1 MAPSRLARHVAKQRS
16 ADNTTPP
23 RAPDRTLGGP
33 CVDPRTTRMA
43 AYTPLAMSARGGL
56 LVPPRAAA
64 HTATGRAHPVVAP
77 AVGTRV
83 ARAVAARAAET
94 PAESPEDALEDVR
107 ERDPTDRGRALRP
120 RAPRASRRAMLAAPP
135 ALSLGMGLGAVSLG
149 QPASARGAA
158 APGVAARPSPAA
170 PPPPFA
176 PAGIATLRD
185 PTRYNGLATADR
197 AALGLDGLLPVATTT
212 PELEVAR
219 ASAAVD
225 ACESPMT
232 KYRTLVGLLNTDERT
247 FYALLRERTADLLP
261 VLYTPTV
268 GDACLQYGTLTQR
281 PPGLTVSL
289 NDLGSVGK
297 LLASWP
303 RQNVRVAVITDGERI
318 LGLGDQGANGMGIS
332 AGKSMVYAACG
343 LNPEWLLPIQLDTG
357 TNNET
362 LLNDPLYVGDRR
374 KRERGET
381 YDALLD
387 ELVDAL
393 KARYGEGVLVH
404 FEDFAPRNAFRV
416 LQRFRETRG
425 ASTLVINDDIQGTA
439 AVTVAGASAACR
451 AVGAALPE
459 QSVVF
464 FGAGQANVGAANLL
478 TLAMREAD
486 ATLSIEDA
494 RKRVVLVDSK
504 GLVYDGRP
512 ADSKSGLSPDKA
524 PFAAHLP
531 TLVKR
536 NAGKTFDPTS
546 LADVVKATR
555 CSLLVGAAAVPGAFT
570 ETVVA
575 QMAAQN
581 ERPIVFALSNPTSK
595 AECTAAQAYAWS
607 GGRAVYASGTKFPD
621 QAVVRE
627 DGVSE
632 QRRPGFANNAFIF
645 PGVALGALASG
656 ASAVTDE
663 MFLAAALALAGLV
676 SEEDLKKGAVYPPTS
691 TIREAAVVVAAAVAA
706 AAAEGNV
713 ARPGACAGGA
723 VPEAGGRTVPS
734 LDAVPGEN
742 DVACVNW
749 EACVR
754 DYAKTCL

>member
-94 PAESPEDALEDVR
+94 PAESTEDALEDVR

-176 PAGIATLRD
+176 PAGITTLRD

-607 GGRAVYASGTKFPD
+607 GGRAVFASGTKFPD

>member
-1 MAPSRLARHVAKQRS
+1 
-16 ADNTTPP
+16 
-23 RAPDRTLGGP
+23 
-33 CVDPRTTRMA
+33 
-43 AYTPLAMSARGGL
+43 
-56 LVPPRAAA
+56 
-64 HTATGRAHPVVAP
+64 
-77 AVGTRV
+77 
-83 ARAVAARAAET
+83 
-94 PAESPEDALEDVR
+94 
-107 ERDPTDRGRALRP
+107 
-120 RAPRASRRAMLAAPP
+120 MLAAPP
-135 ALSLGMGLGAVSLG
+135 ALSLGLGPILGAVSLG

-170 PPPPFA
+170 PPPPFS

-197 AALGLDGLLPVATTT
+197 AALGLDGLLPVATTS

-303 RQNVRVAVITDGERI
+303 RRDVRVAVITDGERI

-416 LQRFRETRG
+416 LQRFREEETRDTRG
-425 ASTLVINDDIQGTA
+425 SSTLVINDDIQGTA

-451 AVGAALPE
+451 AIGAALPE

-486 ATLSIEDA
+486 ASLSIEDA
-494 RKRVVLVDSK
+494 RKRIVLVDSK

-570 ETVVA
+570 ETVVK

-627 DGVSE
+627 DGISE

-676 SEEDLKKGAVYPPTS
+676 SEEDLKKGAAYPPTS
-691 TIREAAVVVAAAVAA
+691 IIREAAVVVAAAVAA

>member
-1 MAPSRLARHVAKQRS
+1 
-16 ADNTTPP
+16 
-23 RAPDRTLGGP
+23 
-33 CVDPRTTRMA
+33 
-43 AYTPLAMSARGGL
+43 
-56 LVPPRAAA
+56 
-64 HTATGRAHPVVAP
+64 
-77 AVGTRV
+77 
-83 ARAVAARAAET
+83 
-94 PAESPEDALEDVR
+94 
-107 ERDPTDRGRALRP
+107 
-120 RAPRASRRAMLAAPP
+120 MLAAPP

-212 PELEVAR
+212 PDLEVAR

-303 RQNVRVAVITDGERI
+303 RRDVRVAVVTDGERI

-416 LQRFRETRG
+416 LQRLEKFQR
-425 ASTLVINDDIQGTA
+425 
-439 AVTVAGASAACR
+439 
-451 AVGAALPE
+451 
-459 QSVVF
+459 
-464 FGAGQANVGAANLL
+464 
-478 TLAMREAD
+478 
-486 ATLSIEDA
+486 
-494 RKRVVLVDSK
+494 
-504 GLVYDGRP
+504 
-512 ADSKSGLSPDKA
+512 
-524 PFAAHLP
+524 
-531 TLVKR
+531 
-536 NAGKTFDPTS
+536 DPRS
-546 LADVVKATR
+546 
-555 CSLLVGAAAVPGAFT
+555 
-570 ETVVA
+570 
-575 QMAAQN
+575 
-581 ERPIVFALSNPTSK
+581 
-595 AECTAAQAYAWS
+595 
-607 GGRAVYASGTKFPD
+607 
-621 QAVVRE
+621 
-627 DGVSE
+627 
-632 QRRPGFANNAFIF
+632 
-645 PGVALGALASG
+645 
-656 ASAVTDE
+656 
-663 MFLAAALALAGLV
+663 
-676 SEEDLKKGAVYPPTS
+676 
-691 TIREAAVVVAAAVAA
+691 
-706 AAAEGNV
+706 
-713 ARPGACAGGA
+713 
-723 VPEAGGRTVPS
+723 
-734 LDAVPGEN
+734 
-742 DVACVNW
+742 
-749 EACVR
+749 
-754 DYAKTCL
+754 

>member
-607 GGRAVYASGTKFPD
+607 GGRAVFASGTKFPD

>member
-1 MAPSRLARHVAKQRS
+1 
-16 ADNTTPP
+16 
-23 RAPDRTLGGP
+23 
-33 CVDPRTTRMA
+33 
-43 AYTPLAMSARGGL
+43 
-56 LVPPRAAA
+56 
-64 HTATGRAHPVVAP
+64 
-77 AVGTRV
+77 
-83 ARAVAARAAET
+83 
-94 PAESPEDALEDVR
+94 
-107 ERDPTDRGRALRP
+107 
-120 RAPRASRRAMLAAPP
+120 
-135 ALSLGMGLGAVSLG
+135 
-149 QPASARGAA
+149 
-158 APGVAARPSPAA
+158 
-170 PPPPFA
+170 
-176 PAGIATLRD
+176 
-185 PTRYNGLATADR
+185 
-197 AALGLDGLLPVATTT
+197 
-212 PELEVAR
+212 
-219 ASAAVD
+219 
-225 ACESPMT
+225 MT

-303 RQNVRVAVITDGERI
+303 RRDVRVAVITDGERI

-416 LQRFRETRG
+416 LQRFREEETRDTRG
-425 ASTLVINDDIQGTA
+425 SSTLVINDDIQGTA
-439 AVTVAGASAACR
+439 VVTVAGASAACR
-451 AVGAALPE
+451 AIGAALPE

-486 ATLSIEDA
+486 ASLSIEDA
-494 RKRVVLVDSK
+494 RKRIVLVDSK

-531 TLVKR
+531 TLIQR
-536 NAGKTFDPTS
+536 NVGKTFDPTS

-570 ETVVA
+570 ETVVK

-627 DGVSE
+627 DGISE

-676 SEEDLKKGAVYPPTS
+676 SEEDLKKGAAYPPTS
-691 TIREAAVVVAAAVAA
+691 IIREAAVVVAAAVAA

>member
-1 MAPSRLARHVAKQRS
+1 
-16 ADNTTPP
+16 
-23 RAPDRTLGGP
+23 
-33 CVDPRTTRMA
+33 
-43 AYTPLAMSARGGL
+43 
-56 LVPPRAAA
+56 
-64 HTATGRAHPVVAP
+64 
-77 AVGTRV
+77 
-83 ARAVAARAAET
+83 
-94 PAESPEDALEDVR
+94 
-107 ERDPTDRGRALRP
+107 
-120 RAPRASRRAMLAAPP
+120 MLAAPP

-197 AALGLDGLLPVATTT
+197 AALGLDGLLPVATTS

-451 AVGAALPE
+451 AIGAALPE

-478 TLAMREAD
+478 VLAMTEAD
-486 ATLSIEDA
+486 ASLSVEDA
-494 RKRVVLVDSK
+494 RKRIFLVDSK

-512 ADSKSGLSPDKA
+512 ADGGALSPDKA
-524 PFAAHLP
+524 PFAANLRALRDE
-531 TLVKR
+531 TR
-536 NAGKTFDPTS
+536 AFDPTS
-546 LADVVKATR
+546 LADVVAATR
-555 CSLLVGAAAVPGAFT
+555 CSILVGAAAIPGAFT
-570 ETVVA
+570 RTVVR
-575 QMAAQN
+575 QMAKQN
-581 ERPIVFALSNPTSK
+581 ERPIVFALSNPTSR
-595 AECTAAQAYAWS
+595 AECTAAQAYEWS
-607 GGRAVYASGTKFPD
+607 DGRAVYASGTKFPD
-621 QAVVRE
+621 QTVTTN
-627 DGVSE
+627 GVSE
-632 QRRPGFANNAFIF
+632 RRRPGFANNAFVF
-645 PGVALGALASG
+645 PGVALGSLASG
-656 ASAVTDE
+656 ASAVTDK

-676 SEEDLKKGAVYPPTS
+676 TEEDLKKGAVYPPTS
-691 TIREAAVVVAAAVAA
+691 ALREAAVSVGASVAA
-706 AAAEGNV
+706 AAAEENV
-713 ARPGACAGGA
+713 ARPGACDGGMIPRA
-723 VPEAGGRTVPS
+723 KGGSIPS
-734 LDAVPGEN
+734 LDAVPGAN
-742 DVACVNW
+742 GVACVNW
-749 EACVR
+749 EACIR

>member
-176 PAGIATLRD
+176 PAGITTLRD

-607 GGRAVYASGTKFPD
+607 GGRAVFASGTKFPD

>member
-1 MAPSRLARHVAKQRS
+1 
-16 ADNTTPP
+16 
-23 RAPDRTLGGP
+23 
-33 CVDPRTTRMA
+33 
-43 AYTPLAMSARGGL
+43 
-56 LVPPRAAA
+56 
-64 HTATGRAHPVVAP
+64 
-77 AVGTRV
+77 
-83 ARAVAARAAET
+83 
-94 PAESPEDALEDVR
+94 
-107 ERDPTDRGRALRP
+107 
-120 RAPRASRRAMLAAPP
+120 MLAAPP

-170 PPPPFA
+170 PPPPFS

-197 AALGLDGLLPVATTT
+197 AALGLDGLLPVATTS

-451 AVGAALPE
+451 AIGAALPE

-570 ETVVA
+570 ETVVK

-676 SEEDLKKGAVYPPTS
+676 SEEDLKKGAVSPPTS